1 VKAPDYEIELAHLLE
16 FAKLEHFKLHI
27 WHRVK
32 QMDETAGYQGIKDE
46 FLNRVK
52 NAQSGES

>member
-1 VKAPDYEIELAHLLE
+1 VKATDYQIELDHLVE
-16 FAKLEHFKLHI
+16 FAQIEGFKLHI

-52 NAQSGES
+52 NEASGES